1 VARVLSPTTFEEA
14 ATSLAAT
21 SAEGQSVRIRGGAT
35 KLEWGTATDEPS
47 VELWTSALDQIVE
60 HNAGDL
66 TAIVQAG
73 APLARVQDELAAEG
87 QMLALDP
94 PLGAPSRKA
103 TVGGVFAT
111 GDSGPLRH
119 RYGGARDLVLGMT
132 VALSD
137 GTIARSGGKV
147 IKNVA
152 GYDLGKLFTGSFGT
166 LGVILSVS
174 IRLHP
179 LPLSPTTALG
189 ASNDPDLLSAA
200 ARTLAA
206 APLEL
211 ESLDVAWR
219 AGQGGVLARCAG
231 TESGPRSER
240 IAELMRK
247 AGLTHVDIAA
257 DDGALWARQRAGQRS
272 REHALVRIAARP
284 HQLPS
289 LLRATQAAGGT
300 LVGRAALGVSFVE
313 VDPDAVATLR
323 DALPSAAVSVVLDAP
338 VSLRRSI
345 DPWGTR
351 EGPALELMRR
361 IKGRFDP
368 AQVCNPGLF
377 VGGI

>member
-1 VARVLSPTTFEEA
+1 MLSPATFEEA
-14 ATSLAAT
+14 AAELAAA
-21 SAEGQSVRIRGGAT
+21 SARRESVRIRGGAT
-35 KLEWGTATDEPS
+35 KLEWGLVTDEPD
-47 VELWTSALDQIVE
+47 VELSTSALDQTLE

-94 PLGAPSRKA
+94 PLGGPSRKA
-103 TVGGVFAT
+103 TIGGVFAT

-119 RYGGARDLVLGMT
+119 RYGGARDLILGMT

-179 LPLSPTTALG
+179 LPLSPTTTLG
-189 ASNDPDLLSAA
+189 ASTDPDVLAAA
-200 ARTLAA
+200 ARTLAT

-240 IAELMRK
+240 IAEMMRR
-247 AGLTHVDIAA
+247 AGLVHVDIAS

-272 REHALVRIAARP
+272 RERALARIAARP
-284 HQLPS
+284 HQLPV
-289 LLRATQAAGGT
+289 LLRATEAAGGT

-323 DALPSAAVSVVLDAP
+323 NALPSGAVSSVLDAP
-338 VSLRRSI
+338 ASLRRSI
-345 DPWGTR
+345 DPWGSR

-361 IKGRFDP
+361 IKSRFDP
-368 AQVCNPGLF
+368 ARVCNPGVF